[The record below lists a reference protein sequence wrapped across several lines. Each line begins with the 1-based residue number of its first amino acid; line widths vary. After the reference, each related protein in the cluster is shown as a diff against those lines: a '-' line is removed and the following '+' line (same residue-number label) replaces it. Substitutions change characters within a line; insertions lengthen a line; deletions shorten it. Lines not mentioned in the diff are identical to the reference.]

1 MKKAIA
7 FLLCLCL
14 FAAALPVCAE
24 QSSFPKYTYDNS
36 FLLTVESSENKVYTL
51 EDFPDISADCVF
63 TASKRLESKTGPFTY
78 VLMFVF
84 GTDAENKIESAMNK
98 YGEKAKRNYYAK
110 DYAEKSSYITLS
122 DSEIY
127 LAVGQNGKISVTDFF
142 IDKNETD
149 LAGGIDFVC
158 DPEIYGSEDFDR
170 SVLARY
176 GIKSATT
183 GVAEYDETITE
194 YGPCHDFKKNQE
206 VFLSMFNTGRVDDNV
221 DIIDAADRL
230 SKAEGIYSVQP
241 FFRNDR
247 IEKDAP
253 LSSSNTE
260 WCFGDGSENGDY
272 IELSDN
278 VVSGKDTFAEFIGVK
293 PGTSVLKLESK
304 YRENVTE
311 GFCTVHVYL
320 GGDVNQNGEVTVT
333 DALLALQN
341 TVGKIE
347 LSKVQTLSGDMNGDG
362 KISVDDALVILQ
374 MTVGK

>member
-1 MKKAIA
+1 MKKTIA

-24 QSSFPKYTYDNS
+24 QSSFPEYTYDNS
-36 FLLTVESSENKVYTL
+36 FLLTVESSENKVYTAD
-51 EDFPDISADCVF
+51 DFPDIYNVISLKTV
-63 TASKRLESKTGPFTY
+63 SKIQKEDGSFEY
-78 VLMFVF
+78 VLMFVIDDF
-84 GTDAENKIESAMNK
+84 NMDEQKAIFEK
-98 YGEKAKRNYYAK
+98 YGDKASKNYYAE
-110 DYAEKSSYITLS
+110 DYAQRSSYITLS
-122 DSEIY
+122 DNEIY
-127 LAVGQNGKISVTDFF
+127 LPVGEKGKVEVTDFF
-142 IDKNETD
+142 VDKNETET
-149 LAGGIDFVC
+149 LGIDF
-158 DPEIYGSEDFDR
+158 SFDFGVYPYHELTLDTFEN
-170 SVLARY
+170 Y
-176 GIKSATT
+176 GIGAFYA
-183 GVAEYDETITE
+183 GEPQYDESITS
-194 YGPCHDFKKNQE
+194 YGPCHGFTSSVFFNEPCAVGE
-206 VFLSMFNTGRVDDNV
+206 VDYKV

-260 WCFGDGSENGDY
+260 WRFGDGSENGDY

-278 VVSGKDTFAEFIGVK
+278 VISGKDTFAEFTGVK

-311 GFCTVHVYL
+311 SSCTVHVYL

-333 DALLALQN
+333 DALLALQS
-341 TVGKIE
+341 TVGKVE

>member
-1 MKKAIA
+1 M
-7 FLLCLCL
+7 
-14 FAAALPVCAE
+14 PVCAE
-24 QSSFPKYTYDNS
+24 QSSFPEYTYDNS
-36 FLLTVESSENKVYTL
+36 FLLTVESSENKVYTAD
-51 EDFPDISADCVF
+51 DFPDIYNVISLKTV
-63 TASKRLESKTGPFTY
+63 SKIQKEDGSFEY
-78 VLMFVF
+78 VLMFVIDDF
-84 GTDAENKIESAMNK
+84 NMDEQKAIFEK
-98 YGEKAKRNYYAK
+98 YGDKASKNYYAE
-110 DYAEKSSYITLS
+110 DYAQKSSYITLS
-122 DSEIY
+122 DNEIY
-127 LAVGQNGKISVTDFF
+127 LPVGEKGKVEVTDFF
-142 IDKNETD
+142 IDKNETET
-149 LAGGIDFVC
+149 LGIDF
-158 DPEIYGSEDFDR
+158 SFDFGVYPYYELTLDTFEN
-170 SVLARY
+170 Y
-176 GIKSATT
+176 GIGAFYA
-183 GVAEYDETITE
+183 GEPQYDESITS
-194 YGPCHDFKKNQE
+194 YGPCHGFTSGVFFNEPCAVGE
-206 VFLSMFNTGRVDDNV
+206 VDYKV

-260 WCFGDGSENGDY
+260 WRFGDGSENGDY

-278 VVSGKDTFAEFIGVK
+278 VISGKDTFAEFTGVK

-311 GFCTVHVYL
+311 SSCTVHVYL

-333 DALLALQN
+333 DALLALQS
-341 TVGKIE
+341 TVGKVE

>member
-1 MKKAIA
+1 MKKTIA

-24 QSSFPKYTYDNS
+24 QSSFPEYTYDNS
-36 FLLTVESSENKVYTL
+36 FLLTVESSENKVYTAD
-51 EDFPDISADCVF
+51 DFPDIYNVISLKTV
-63 TASKRLESKTGPFTY
+63 SKIQKEDGSFEY
-78 VLMFVF
+78 VLMFVIDDF
-84 GTDAENKIESAMNK
+84 NMDVQKAIFEK
-98 YGEKAKRNYYAK
+98 YGDKASKNYYAE
-110 DYAEKSSYITLS
+110 DYVKRSSYITFS
-122 DSEIY
+122 DNEIY
-127 LAVGQNGKISVTDFF
+127 LPVGEKGKVEVTDFF
-142 IDKNETD
+142 IDKNETET
-149 LAGGIDFVC
+149 LGIDF
-158 DPEIYGSEDFDR
+158 SFDFGVYPYHELTLDTFKN
-170 SVLARY
+170 Y
-176 GIKSATT
+176 GIGPFYA
-183 GVAEYDETITE
+183 GEPQYDESITS
-194 YGPCHDFKKNQE
+194 YGPCHGFTSGVFFNEPCAVGE
-206 VFLSMFNTGRVDDNV
+206 VDYKV

-278 VVSGKDTFAEFIGVK
+278 IVSGKDTFAEFTGVR

-311 GFCTVHVYL
+311 SSCTVHVYL
-320 GGDVNQNGEVTVT
+320 GGDVSQNGEITVT

-347 LSKVQTLSGDMNGDG
+347 FSKVQTLSGDMNGDG

>member
-7 FLLCLCL
+7 FLFCLCL

-24 QSSFPKYTYDNS
+24 QSSFPEYTYDNS
-36 FLLTVESSENKVYTL
+36 FLLTVESSENKVYTAD
-51 EDFPDISADCVF
+51 DFPDIYNVISLKTV
-63 TASKRLESKTGPFTY
+63 SKIQKEDGSFEY
-78 VLMFVF
+78 VLMFVIDDF
-84 GTDAENKIESAMNK
+84 NMDEQKAIFEK
-98 YGEKAKRNYYAK
+98 YGDKASKNYYAE
-110 DYAEKSSYITLS
+110 DYAQKSSYITLS
-122 DSEIY
+122 DNEIY
-127 LAVGQNGKISVTDFF
+127 LPVGEKGKVEVTDFF
-142 IDKNETD
+142 IDKNETET
-149 LAGGIDFVC
+149 LGIDF
-158 DPEIYGSEDFDR
+158 SFDFGVYPYHELTLDTFKN
-170 SVLARY
+170 Y
-176 GIKSATT
+176 GIGPFYA
-183 GVAEYDETITE
+183 GEPQYDESITS
-194 YGPCHDFKKNQE
+194 YGPCHGFTSGVFFNEPCAVGE
-206 VFLSMFNTGRVDDNV
+206 VDYKV

-278 VVSGKDTFAEFIGVK
+278 VVSGKDTFAEFSGVK

-311 GFCTVHVYL
+311 GSCTVHVYL
-320 GGDVNQNGEVTVT
+320 GGDVNQNGKVTVT

-374 MTVGK
+374 MSVGK

>member
-24 QSSFPKYTYDNS
+24 QSSFPEYTYDNS

-51 EDFPDISADCVF
+51 EDFPDISADYVF

-84 GTDAENKIESAMNK
+84 GTDAENKIESALNK

-110 DYAEKSSYITLS
+110 DYAKKSSYITLS

-127 LAVGQNGKISVTDFF
+127 LAVGQNG
-142 IDKNETD
+142 
-149 LAGGIDFVC
+149 
-158 DPEIYGSEDFDR
+158 EI
-170 SVLARY
+170 
-176 GIKSATT
+176 
-183 GVAEYDETITE
+183 
-194 YGPCHDFKKNQE
+194 
-206 VFLSMFNTGRVDDNV
+206 
-221 DIIDAADRL
+221 
-230 SKAEGIYSVQP
+230 
-241 FFRNDR
+241 
-247 IEKDAP
+247 
-253 LSSSNTE
+253 
-260 WCFGDGSENGDY
+260 
-272 IELSDN
+272 
-278 VVSGKDTFAEFIGVK
+278 
-293 PGTSVLKLESK
+293 
-304 YRENVTE
+304 
-311 GFCTVHVYL
+311 
-320 GGDVNQNGEVTVT
+320 TVT